1 MCRGDLPGVNW
12 CLTMKINNMFR
23 LFLLQIKLVLTEL
36 KSVLFLLSLTVI
48 IIAVF
53 VVWWKETNLARPA
66 VLIANEEN
74 GMLASLTI
82 NSILN
87 NKVAEIVNFVTTGY
101 DEGRKKIDNGEALLL
116 VYIKKGTINTL
127 YEGKK
132 AEIDVYTKNENNDFT
147 KLVISYIKG
156 FTDIINVSQN
166 AGLAYMDVL
175 YKRGMTENE
184 RIQKFNELQSDYVKL
199 TLARNSI
206 FIGEDRVMGFSKKD
220 IEAGYKTLVI
230 IFLTGISIGMI
241 IGNKL
246 LNKALRQRL
255 ALSGI
260 SNTEIYFTV
269 VSGVIF
275 TDVIFL
281 FVFKNIAKVI
291 GIGD

>member
-1 MCRGDLPGVNW
+1 MCQGDLPGVNW

>member
-1 MCRGDLPGVNW
+1 MCQGDLPGVNW

-281 FVFKNIAKVI
+281 FVFKNIAKFI